1 MNVRETNFLQSS
13 AWADFHR
20 QLKQEV
26 VEKETK
32 KYRYVAIVEKG
43 QVAKRLYCPLGPVI
57 KDKESLQEAL
67 DDLKDEAKKRKL
79 DFVRVEPTLPD
90 LTTDDLEQLG
100 LIKSSRD
107 VQPPHTVVNDVS
119 VDNTDIEAQLSQTA
133 RRYARKCDK
142 AGITYSV
149 SYEPTDI
156 RHFIKLI
163 HEVADRTGMHPYD
176 DLYFQQI
183 AAFMFPKKSAGLLL
197 ARLDNQVIAA
207 IIFYT
212 DGHTMMYT
220 HAANSTE
227 YRKYSPATGLAL
239 YSLKFAHEQGC
250 KVYDWCG
257 VAPEHDDGNPRWKS
271 WAGFTH
277 FKLSFGGQRID
288 RLGTWELPINKR
300 RYRIYR
306 LLLALARR

>member
-26 VEKETK
+26 IEKETK

-57 KDKESLQEAL
+57 KDKE
-67 DDLKDEAKKRKL
+67 KKRKL

-183 AAFMFPKKSAGLLL
+183 A
-197 ARLDNQVIAA
+197 VIAA

>member
-1 MNVRETNFLQSS
+1 MNMRETNFLQSS

-26 VEKETK
+26 IEKDTK
-32 KYRYVAIVEKG
+32 DYRFVAIVEKG
-43 QVAKRLYCPLGPVI
+43 LASKRLYCPLGPVA
-57 KDKESLQEAL
+57 KNKTALKAAL
-67 DDLKDEAKKRKL
+67 DDLKKEAKKRKL
-79 DFVRVEPTLPD
+79 DFVRIEPTLPD
-90 LTTDDLEQLG
+90 LAASDLEQLE
-100 LIKSSRD
+100 LVKSSRD
-107 VQPPHTVVNDVS
+107 VQPPHTIINDVS
-119 VDNTDIEAQLSQTA
+119 VADEAIEAQLSQTA

-156 RHFIKLI
+156 RYFIKLI
-163 HEVADRTGMHPYD
+163 HEVAERTGMHPYD

-197 ARLDNQVIAA
+197 AWLDNQVIAA

-212 DGHTMMYT
+212 DRQTMMYT

-239 YSLKFAHEQGC
+239 YSLKLAHKQGC
-250 KVYDWCG
+250 KIYDWCG

-271 WAGFTH
+271 WSGFTH
-277 FKLSFGGQRID
+277 FKLSFGGQRVD
-288 RLGTWELPINKR
+288 RLGTWELPVNKR

-306 LLLALARR
+306 LLLSLARR

>member
-1 MNVRETNFLQSS
+1 MNMRETNFLQSS

-20 QLKQEV
+20 HLNQEV
-26 VEKETK
+26 IEKKTK
-32 KYRYVAIVEKG
+32 HYSYVAIVEKG
-43 QVAKRLYCPLGPVI
+43 SMSKRVYCPLGPI
-57 KDKESLQEAL
+57 ADSKEAL
-67 DDLKDEAKKRKL
+67 AEALEDLKTEAQKRKL
-79 DFVRVEPTLPD
+79 DFVRVEPTLPSLTADD
-90 LTTDDLEQLG
+90 LTGLK
-100 LIKSSRD
+100 LIKSNRD

-119 VDNTDIEAQLSQTA
+119 VDEGQIAARLSQTA

-156 RHFIKLI
+156 RYFIKLI
-163 HEVADRTGMHPYD
+163 HEVAERTGMHPYD
-176 DLYFQQI
+176 DLHFQQI
-183 AAFMFPKKSAGLLL
+183 AAFMFPKKTAGLLL
-197 ARLDNQVIAA
+197 AWLDNQVIAA

-212 DGHTMMYT
+212 DGRTMMYT

-227 YRKYSPATGLAL
+227 YRKYSPATGLGL
-239 YSLKFAHEQGC
+239 YSLKFAHQQGC
-250 KVYDWCG
+250 QVYDWCG

-277 FKLSFGGQRID
+277 FKLSFGGQRVN

-306 LLLALARR
+306 LLLALAHR

>member
-1 MNVRETNFLQSS
+1 MNMRETNFLQSS

-26 VEKETK
+26 IEKDTK
-32 KYRYVAIVEKG
+32 DYRYVAIVEKG
-43 QVAKRLYCPLGPVI
+43 LVSKRLYCPLGPVA
-57 KDKESLQEAL
+57 KNKTALKAAL
-67 DDLKDEAKKRKL
+67 DDLKKEAKKRRL
-79 DFVRVEPTLPD
+79 DFVRIEPTLHD
-90 LTTDDLEQLG
+90 LATSDLEQLG
-100 LIKSSRD
+100 LVKSSRD
-107 VQPPHTVVNDVS
+107 VQPPHTIINDVS
-119 VDNTDIEAQLSQTA
+119 VADEAIETQLSQTA

-156 RHFIKLI
+156 HYFIKLI
-163 HEVADRTGMHPYD
+163 HEVAERTGMHPYD

-197 ARLDNQVIAA
+197 AWLDNQVIAA

-212 DGHTMMYT
+212 DGQTMMYT

-239 YSLKFAHEQGC
+239 YSLKFAHKQGC
-250 KVYDWCG
+250 KIYDWCG
-257 VAPEHDDGNPRWKS
+257 VAPEHDDSNPRWKS

-277 FKLSFGGQRID
+277 FKLSFGGQRVD
-288 RLGTWELPINKR
+288 RLGTWELPVNKR
-300 RYRIYR
+300 RYHIYR
-306 LLLALARR
+306 LLLSLARR